1 MFWKF
6 SGTFFMVFAPPPHL
20 PRCQLPVSDPE
31 VRSAEA
37 ELPEHERSQK
47 NVPKH
52 KGKLLTTIQD
62 RYKSILKKHNFL
74 MFWNF
79 LGLFS
84 WFWARPPPTSD
95 SWPCLFWLVRLGCV
109 FFFHLDPEFRPLE
122 SLNDDISELRRSRIK
137 NWVSR
142 HNYFLRTLT

>member
-1 MFWKF
+1 M
-6 SGTFFMVFAPPPHL
+6 TFFSD
-20 PRCQLPVSDPE
+20 QLFFSIDFFFRP
-31 VRSAEA
+31 
-37 ELPEHERSQK
+37 K
-47 NVPKH
+47 NFDFFRPIFFDHFFFDEKKSSTNFLVTYSLCCLAH
-52 KGKLLTTIQD
+52 WCTTIQD
-62 RYKSILKKHNFL
+62 RYKSILKNIFFDVL
-74 MFWNF
+74 EFF
-79 LGLFS
+79 GTFFVVLDTPL
-84 WFWARPPPTSD
+84 PTSD

>member
-1 MFWKF
+1 MNF
-6 SGTFFMVFAPPPHL
+6 
-20 PRCQLPVSDPE
+20 E
-31 VRSAEA
+31 
-37 ELPEHERSQK
+37 K
-47 NVPKH
+47 N
-52 KGKLLTTIQD
+52 
-62 RYKSILKKHNFL
+62 YFL

-79 LGLFS
+79 LGTFFVVLGI
-84 WFWARPPPTSD
+84 PPTSD

-109 FFFHLDPEFRPLE
+109 FFLHLDPEFRPLE